1 MCYYVSHGGDVME
14 LESVSSNGYQG
25 SNANTSTK
33 PVKAAK
39 KTEVSANE
47 VEIEPVVSSIVKGL
61 EKKSG
66 NGNDTDAENTIQ
78 NANNINIKQSVS
90 MINSKLN
97 NNTECI
103 FGIHDETN
111 RVMIKIVDRDTKEVI
126 KEIPPEKTLEMIT
139 KLWEFAGILVDEKL

>member
-1 MCYYVSHGGDVME
+1 MYFYVSHGGDVME
-14 LESVSSNGYQG
+14 LESVSGNGYQG
-25 SNANTSTK
+25 SNANTSAK
-33 PVKAAK
+33 PVKTTK
-39 KTEVSANE
+39 KTEISSKE
-47 VEIEPVVSSIVKGL
+47 VEIEPLVSTSAKGL
-61 EKKSG
+61 EKKNIG
-66 NGNDTDAENTIQ
+66 GEDPENTIQ
-78 NANNINIKQSVS
+78 NANNINVKQSVS

>member
-1 MCYYVSHGGDVME
+1 MFFYVSHGGDVME

-33 PVKAAK
+33 SVKAAK
-39 KTEVSANE
+39 KPEVSANE

-66 NGNDTDAENTIQ
+66 NDTDTENTIQ

>member
-1 MCYYVSHGGDVME
+1 ME
-14 LESVSSNGYQG
+14 LESVSANGYQG

-33 PVKAAK
+33 TVKTTK
-39 KTEVSANE
+39 KPEVSSRE
-47 VEIEPVVSSIVKGL
+47 VEIEPIVSTSAKVL
-61 EKKSG
+61 EKKNVDG
-66 NGNDTDAENTIQ
+66 EDPENTIQ
-78 NANNINIKQSVS
+78 NANNINVKQSVS